1 VFLKLVF
8 CYILDS
14 SVSQAT
20 AGIVAAIF
28 CAVVF
33 IGVGLLRCM
42 MMGACNS
49 CGGPN
54 VGGAHQNRQVVGTND
69 SYAFQ
74 ADFPPSYSTGMFLNF
89 CQQYDSLGTVYLSF
103 VHPPFSKR

>member
-1 VFLKLVF
+1 MSVCKEGFRRVSQFVF
-8 CYILDS
+8 CYNLDS

-20 AGIVAAIF
+20 AGIVAAVF

-42 MMGACNS
+42 MMGGCSS

-54 VGGAHQNRQVVGTND
+54 PANDPDRQVVGTYE
-69 SYAFQ
+69 SYTYQ
-74 ADFPPSYSTGMFLNF
+74 ADFPPSYSTGTFF
-89 CQQYDSLGTVYLSF
+89 TVF
-103 VHPPFSKR
+103 AI